1 MYVIIMRLIKLKRIL
16 SDAMSCGEY
25 TKAVKQT
32 KGPRPRQDK
41 KLNSNKIFIHKMNAL
56 VNWNV
61 MRHRR

>member
-1 MYVIIMRLIKLKRIL
+1 MPLIKLKRIL
-16 SDAMSCGEY
+16 SDAMSSREY

-32 KGPRPRQDK
+32 KGPRQRQDK
-41 KLNSNKIFIHKMNAL
+41 KLTLNKIFINKMNAL